1 MKEKE
6 LRSHAMCSLCKKKVL
21 ESGLPFFYRLRIER
35 FGVDVNAVKR
45 QTGLTMM
52 LGGHA
57 GLALAMGTDEEM
69 AIPLMDALVLVVCVT
84 CSVAMEPCCVAHLA
98 EIKST
103 VEEL

>member
-6 LRSHAMCSLCKKKVL
+6 LRRHAVCSLCKKKVL
-21 ESGLPFFYRLRIER
+21 VSRLPFFYRLRIER

-52 LGGHA
+52 LNGHA

-69 AIPLMDALVLVVCVT
+69 AIPLMDTLVLVVCEA
-84 CSVAMEPCCVAHLA
+84 CSVATEPFCVAHLA
-98 EIKST
+98 EIEST